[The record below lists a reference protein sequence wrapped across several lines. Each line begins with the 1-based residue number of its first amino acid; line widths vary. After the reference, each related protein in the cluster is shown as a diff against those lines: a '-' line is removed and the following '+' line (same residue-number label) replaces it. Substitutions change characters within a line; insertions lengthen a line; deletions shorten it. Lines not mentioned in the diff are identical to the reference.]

1 MRGLEEGRRSD
12 FDALRGFCLDL
23 GSVSSV
29 NEAMGTAAR
38 WVRATVGV
46 DAVVTVVQPDAA
58 GRLRVG
64 WREEEGSRTGR
75 QRSARRR
82 AVFDAKRS
90 ARVPPADPGDRALGM
105 IPLVSG
111 GNAIGVLEV
120 AAADRSLEASWEV
133 LEIIGSQLAIVLV
146 SLTQQSQLRREV
158 AVGMLAAAE
167 RSELREEQL
176 DMGIAWTAHELRGP
190 VLGVRA
196 VLELLLERAD
206 ADPRDLAIIR
216 RSLEELDQLVGTT
229 KALLEWAVGRRS
241 LQRRRTDIVRIVE
254 EAVES
259 CRLETG
265 EDGVVVSFHRRVM
278 ARIDPAH
285 VRVAVVNL
293 LRNALAFA
301 DPGTKV
307 EVVVGRSG
315 DMVMLSVKDIGPE
328 IPSDE
333 RELIFAPFVRGS
345 ADGRARDGSGLGLFI
360 ARRVVEAH
368 GGQIWV
374 ESDRGSV
381 TFRVLLPLTG
391 MVKAGGEET

>member
-1 MRGLEEGRRSD
+1 MLRVLEHPD
-12 FDALRGFCLDL
+12 LDALRGFCLDL

-29 NEAMGTAAR
+29 DEALGTAAR
-38 WVRATVGV
+38 WVREVVGV
-46 DAVVTVVQPDAA
+46 DALVTVVQPDAA
-58 GRLRVG
+58 GRLRVK
-64 WREEEGSRTGR
+64 WQDADGSKTERT
-75 QRSARRR
+75 RSARRR
-82 AVFDAKRS
+82 AVFEGKRA
-90 ARVPPADPGDRALGM
+90 ARVPQAAPGDPALGM

-120 AAADRSLEASWEV
+120 ATADRSLEASWEI
-133 LEIIGSQLAIVLV
+133 LELIGSQLAIMLV
-146 SLTQQSQLRREV
+146 SLTQQAQLRRAV
-158 AVGMLAAAE
+158 AAGMLAAAE

-176 DMGIAWTAHELRGP
+176 DMGIAWTAHELGGP

-196 VLELLLERAD
+196 ALELVLERAD
-206 ADPRDLAIIR
+206 ADPRDLAILR
-216 RSLEELDQLVGTT
+216 RSLEELDRLVGTT
-229 KALLEWAVGRRS
+229 RALLEWAVGRRS

-265 EDGVVVSFHRRVM
+265 EDGLVVSFDRRLV
-278 ARIDPAH
+278 ARIDPTH

-293 LRNALAFA
+293 LRNAVAFA

-307 EVVVGRSG
+307 EVAVGRSG
-315 DMVMLSVKDIGPE
+315 ELVMVSVKNFGPE
-328 IPSDE
+328 IPADE
-333 RELIFAPFVRGS
+333 RELIFSPFMRGS

-381 TFRVLLPLTG
+381 TFRVLLPQTG
-391 MVKAGGEET
+391 LGKVDGEQT